1 MRRAKGEGSLLKR
14 PGCRFWYAQYY
25 DQNGRPLRVS
35 TRTEIKQEALAILR
49 KLIGEIDN
57 GLTPLSDLRKLH
69 YADLRQALIDSYIA
83 RGNKSLKVRAS
94 GEETING
101 LSALDDFF
109 GFRTAIDANGKR
121 YVSDDGVPVT
131 RMSTDAAREFVRKR
145 HEKGIGNAAI
155 NRSLACLRRMLT
167 LAHREKKIHSV
178 PFIEFQK
185 EPPARKGFLPV
196 EQFESLAAQFPSHLK
211 PLVTFL
217 YYCGVR
223 IGEAE
228 QIEWSQVDLKQRLI
242 RLEDEQ
248 TKNDEARV
256 VPIPAALAV
265 ILQAIEPKI
274 GRVFDTTNLRKEWMK
289 ACEAVGLGHITP
301 VEGKPHDPRYEG
313 LTLHDFRRSA
323 VRNLVNAGVP
333 ERVAM
338 KISGHKTRS
347 VFDRYHIVSTDDVTT
362 AMRRV
367 EVANKNGKAK
377 QKGVKSA

>member
-1 MRRAKGEGSLLKR
+1 
-14 PGCRFWYAQYY
+14 
-25 DQNGRPLRVS
+25 
-35 TRTEIKQEALAILR
+35 
-49 KLIGEIDN
+49 
-57 GLTPLSDLRKLH
+57 
-69 YADLRQALIDSYIA
+69 
-83 RGNKSLKVRAS
+83 
-94 GEETING
+94 
-101 LSALDDFF
+101 
-109 GFRTAIDANGKR
+109 
-121 YVSDDGVPVT
+121 
-131 RMSTDAAREFVRKR
+131 
-145 HEKGIGNAAI
+145 
-155 NRSLACLRRMLT
+155 MLT